1 MKSTFFIFLFCISSY
16 AFAQHTQTYTNQNI
30 LLQKGIQLFDNQLF
44 SAAKME
50 FENYLTLPLNPEQ
63 IMQGKY
69 YQLLAS
75 LYLGENNDKNNH
87 ENSLENEIKNFANQY
102 PTSLQTANLYSKTAD
117 YYFEKNDYE
126 NAIRYYEPIKST
138 NLSNSSKNE
147 TTYKTLFNLGYAYF
161 ITEKYDAAKTSFDKI
176 KAKNHAYMYASS
188 YYVGYI
194 EYAQNNDNEAL
205 TDLERAKTDNS
216 YKNECDKIIPLIYY
230 RRKDCQ
236 KVIDYFTENNTTNN
250 TKILT
255 NNELMV
261 LGDSYYQQKSYLQA
275 AKYLDRYAENQPKLD
290 RNIAYKLAYALSEAG
305 DNIKSQ
311 AYFSIVAEEND
322 TLSQNAAYN
331 LGKVC
336 LAIKQ
341 KEPAINAFDKARK
354 MTFDNLIQEKSAL
367 DYVKVCHELKDFTR
381 TIEGCEYF
389 ERTFPNS
396 THTEEVANVLADSYL
411 NSGNN
416 IRALAYIEKTP
427 NKTKKLQTTYQRLA
441 YNQAVELFNLDRYT
455 EAEIMLRKSLKYPV
469 NKDLSNS
476 SNYYLGEM
484 YSYDEKYDSALIYYN
499 LLTVNSQE
507 FNEAFYSK
515 GYADYN
521 RNNYINAANNF
532 QKYIELT
539 SNLGNKSDAEIR
551 LADCYYVSKNYENA
565 LKTYDN
571 ILQLE
576 EQTNGQIGGQT
587 NGQKGVDK
595 QYLYFQKA
603 MILAN
608 QEKFDESLSI
618 FDKIL
623 LNDTQSKYYDQAL
636 YQKGLLNFELS
647 QKSKSVELFT
657 QLIETKPQSNLVPYC
672 LSKRAI
678 CYQLLNDQQDAINDF
693 RQIIQNYATHE
704 VADDAIQGLQEMQ
717 EKGYEII
724 DYQIL
729 MEKFNKSNPNSKA
742 ALEGEY
748 ASAKSN
754 YDHANYTKAIHGLQ
768 WFIKKYPDNELV
780 QEAYYFLGA
789 SYDQNQD
796 MENALFAYSKV
807 KGNYETRALQRA
819 AEIEFQRGNYTNA
832 QTKYESML
840 KNTLNKRYE
849 GNAMSGI
856 MQCSFYLKNY
866 DKVQDF
872 ANQIYNQNHTKFWSL
887 ADLYLAK
894 IQIEKT
900 NYSAAILQL
909 QKTMQNAQDTNGA
922 EAQYLVGVVLRKQ
935 KKYEESTKALI
946 EVRNKYNNY
955 TIWVYEAFLLIADN
969 YVDLQNKFQAKA
981 TLQSVIDA
989 STDEKIKIRATKR
1002 LAEIQ

>member
-1 MKSTFFIFLFCISSY
+1 MKSTFFIFLFYISSC
-16 AFAQHTQTYTNQNI
+16 AFAQHTQTYTNTNV
-30 LLQKGIQLFDNQLF
+30 LLQNGIQLFDNQLF
-44 SAAKME
+44 SAAKTE
-50 FENYLTLPLNPEQ
+50 FENYLKLPLNPEQ

-69 YQLLAS
+69 YKLLAS
-75 LYLGENNDKNNH
+75 LYLGEPNH
-87 ENSLENEIKNFANQY
+87 ENSQESNQENSLENEIRNFANQY
-102 PTSLQTANLYSKTAD
+102 PTSLETANLYSKTAN

-126 NAIRYYEPIKST
+126 SAIRYYEPIKSD
-138 NLSNSSKNE
+138 NLSNSPKTE
-147 TTYKTLFNLGYAYF
+147 TAYKILFNLGYSYF
-161 ITEKYDAAKTSFDKI
+161 MTGKYDAAKISFDKI
-176 KAKNHAYMYASS
+176 KSENHVYMYAAS
-188 YYVGYI
+188 YYAGYI

-205 TDLERAKTDNS
+205 TDLERAKNDNV
-216 YKNECDKIIPLIYY
+216 YKIEADKIIPLIYY
-230 RRKDCQ
+230 SRKDYQ
-236 KVIDYFTENNTTNN
+236 QVISYCVGTENNATSTNTS

-255 NNELMV
+255 NNELMI
-261 LGDSYYQQKSYLQA
+261 LGDSYYQQKQYLQA
-275 AKYLDRYAENQPKLD
+275 AKYLDKYAESQPKLD

-331 LGKVC
+331 LGKVS

-354 MTFDNLIQEKSAL
+354 MTFDKIIQEQAAL
-367 DYVKVCHELKDFTR
+367 DYVKVCHELKDFAR
-381 TIEGCEYF
+381 SIEGCEYF

-396 THTEEVANVLADSYL
+396 THIEEVANILADSYL

-416 IRALAYIEKTP
+416 IQALAYIEKMP
-427 NKTKKLQTTYQRLA
+427 NKNKKLQAIYQRIA
-441 YNQAVELFNLDRYT
+441 YNQAVEMFNIDRYT
-455 EAEIMLRKSLKYPV
+455 DAEIMLRKSLKFPI
-469 NKDLSNS
+469 NKDLSNT

-499 LLTVNSQE
+499 RLTVNSQE

-521 RNNYINAANNF
+521 RNNYINATNNF

-539 SNLGNKSDAEIR
+539 SNLSNKLDAQIR

-565 LKTYDN
+565 LKSYDN
-571 ILQLE
+571 ILQLD
-576 EQTNGQIGGQT
+576 GQSQAI
-587 NGQKGVDK
+587 DK

-603 MILAN
+603 MILSN
-608 QEKFDESLSI
+608 QEKFDESLTV

-636 YQKGLLNFELS
+636 YQRGLLNFELN

-657 QLIETKPQSNLVPYC
+657 QLIATKPQSNLVPYC

-693 RQIIQNYATHE
+693 RQIVQNYATHE

-717 EKGYEII
+717 EKGYEIT
-724 DYQIL
+724 DYQVL

-754 YDHANYTKAIHGLQ
+754 YDNANYTKAIHGLQ

-789 SYDQNQD
+789 SYDQSQD

-807 KGNYETRALQRA
+807 KGNYEIRALQRA

-832 QTKYESML
+832 QAKYESML

-849 GNAMSGI
+849 GNAMAGI

-909 QKTMQNAQDTNGA
+909 QKTMQNAQDANGA

-989 STDEKIKIRATKR
+989 STDEKIKIRARQR